1 LKEDV
6 AAKVKRSTEEYD
18 TARSGSQRDAREVDM
33 NMMVRFV
40 DGDELIVDSF
50 EEGGLVKASP
60 L

>member
-1 LKEDV
+1 
-6 AAKVKRSTEEYD
+6 VKRSTEEYD
-18 TARSGSQRDAREVDM
+18 TARSGSQRDAGEGDM

-50 EEGGLVKASP
+50 VEGGLVKASS